1 MNKTLSSQEREIVET
16 RRIKEKKKN
25 EIKFDLKE
33 DTPRESDDSSCV
45 DLDSDGDGLPDP
57 NVDTSD
63 EEVEVFEIDDKT
75 GQEVRSK
82 KLSYKLSKVTER
94 IGCKVNQS
102 SKYYD

>member
-1 MNKTLSSQEREIVET
+1 MNKTLSFQEREVIET
-16 RRIKEKKKN
+16 RRIKERKLN

-33 DTPRESDDSSCV
+33 DTPRESEDSSCL

-63 EEVEVFEIDDKT
+63 EEVEVFEIEPKT
-75 GQEVRSK
+75 GQQFRSK

-94 IGCKVNQS
+94 IGCKVN
-102 SKYYD
+102 